1 MAKNMTRNLS
11 FTFERK
17 LTIRGGG
24 TLMLPTIRRKVVW
37 E

>member
-1 MAKNMTRNLS
+1 MTNMTGKLS

-17 LTIRGGG
+17 LTITGGA
-24 TLMLPTIRRKVVW
+24 LMLPTIRRKVVW